1 MPKLIDCVTI
11 TKHTPERPIFI
22 VGGLSLEAYKAGFV
36 VLNPCFRATQTAIDM
51 GVLHLNEYLKGHKD
65 DTK

>member
-1 MPKLIDCVTI
+1 MPKLIDCVTV

-36 VLNPCFRATQTAIDM
+36 VLNPQFRATQAAIYQ
-51 GVLHLNEYLKGHKD
+51 GVAHLNEYLERHKSES
-65 DTK
+65 